1 MYIEPIPP
9 LSSWDIRAACVHK
22 KCLACLKSLLQ
33 VWRGA
38 KFSFLSPGLK
48 KKNCET
54 KFHRQPRLPAIV
66 SSDLEVV
73 FGFARSG
80 FAHCQVQVVNA
91 QQTVQPI
98 SQCRHFNFCQTL
110 SAEEHVF
117 DLEKWNIINLNLK
130 VIIIERKMMSLLLQ
144 SVKNDY
150 FFSRRFKAPVR
161 FKISSNMFSNNTQKM
176 RKLLFIYFFC
186 FCRYGNGLIKNKPKK
201 QTGFCTQC
209 CTRLNMEL
217 SGNIWSVLIDWCH
230 SGLQHKK

>member
-1 MYIEPIPP
+1 MSGSAHLRPANCKSKGRGLSPVITSSWPSLRFPWLPVSHRKHPDRPFFFLSYPLQTCLPPILIPNPAVMYIEPIPP

-48 KKNCET
+48 KKNCEK

-98 SQCRHFNFCQTL
+98 SQCRHFNFC
-110 SAEEHVF
+110 
-117 DLEKWNIINLNLK
+117 
-130 VIIIERKMMSLLLQ
+130 
-144 SVKNDY
+144 
-150 FFSRRFKAPVR
+150 
-161 FKISSNMFSNNTQKM
+161 
-176 RKLLFIYFFC
+176 
-186 FCRYGNGLIKNKPKK
+186 
-201 QTGFCTQC
+201 
-209 CTRLNMEL
+209 
-217 SGNIWSVLIDWCH
+217 
-230 SGLQHKK
+230 